1 MCFLYFLYFFVTR
14 RAATAATA
22 AAAATAAE
30 EFPAPS
36 SPRSPD
42 VQGVAKP
49 FGQTPHSDNS
59 YNVHIFPQWGRTQ
72 LSKAL
77 GIM

>member
-1 MCFLYFLYFFVTR
+1 MHFLYFLYFFVTR
-14 RAATAATA
+14 RAATAAA
-22 AAAATAAE
+22 AAE

-49 FGQTPHSDNS
+49 CGETPHSDETRA
-59 YNVHIFPQWGRTQ
+59 VLLFAAIQT
-72 LSKAL
+72 
-77 GIM
+77 

>member
-1 MCFLYFLYFFVTR
+1 MYFLYFLYFFVTR
-14 RAATAATA
+14 RAAAAATA
-22 AAAATAAE
+22 AAAAE

-49 FGQTPHSDNS
+49 FGQTPHSDLLPAANKSRVPKLGS
-59 YNVHIFPQWGRTQ
+59 YQC
-72 LSKAL
+72 A
-77 GIM
+77 